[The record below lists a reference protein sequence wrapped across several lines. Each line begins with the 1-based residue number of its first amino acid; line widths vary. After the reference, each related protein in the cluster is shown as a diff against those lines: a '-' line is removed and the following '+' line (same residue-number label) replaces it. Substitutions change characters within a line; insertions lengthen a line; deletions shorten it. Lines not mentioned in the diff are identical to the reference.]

1 MGKYVTISGEKMYKK
16 VGSKV
21 EGIDVGEL
29 VDALLT
35 GQIPESLCKSCK
47 KQCKKGN
54 KNWVIVSCAEYEP

>member
-1 MGKYVTISGEKMYKK
+1 MYKK